1 VAAVIGTVLSNP
13 MGSSAQL
20 VGPTRHRLWTTVA
33 ALLAVLGIV
42 ATLVAAVYVARGDAS
57 SSRQDL
63 ARSSANIAVTLQ
75 LAINDEESLVVN
87 ASAFVL
93 EDPGASNAQ
102 FARWLTEVQAFE
114 RNPAVMGLGESVIV
128 PSAKLATF
136 SENAVGDPAGSLGP
150 DNAFF
155 VIPPGTRPYY
165 CLAVLSQ
172 SRVGE
177 RAQPAGFDFCAAPA
191 QSRQFLGARDS
202 GLGSYQPITVPGNT
216 WLGAVVPIYRG
227 GVVPA
232 TVDARRGAFVG
243 WFGMFLNQTLVIDR
257 ALQGHKG
264 LLVSMRFGTGSSRV
278 TFSAG
283 KAPQGTR
290 SVTTDLANGWTM
302 RTSGAVL
309 AGTVWA
315 NPNALAVLLAGVT
328 LSLLLALLVLVLAT
342 GRARALVMVE
352 ERTGELRH
360 QALHDSLTGLP
371 NRALIMDRIGQLMT
385 RNRRNGTNGSV
396 LFVDLDDFKNV
407 NDTLGHDAG
416 DQLLVAVAA
425 RLESTLRDTDTVGRM
440 SGDEFIVLIDGGEL
454 AVAPEL
460 VASRLLDV
468 MRQPFRLEGVTLP
481 LTVNTSIGIASGGRT
496 LPSEMLSDADM
507 ALYQAKADGKNR
519 YQIFRPEMQTVL
531 NHRMELELA
540 LRSALAA
547 DEFTLVYQPIYNL
560 DDRRLVGV
568 EALLRWEHPTL
579 GPLLPDE
586 FIPVLEQTGEIR
598 EVGRWVLRQACEQMA
613 RWQSRG
619 ETLDLS
625 VNISARQLDDDA
637 IVGNIGDAL
646 SASGLAATS
655 LIVEVTETAL
665 MHNPDD
671 IARRLQSIKAL
682 GVRIAVDDFGTGYS
696 SLTYLRQFPV
706 DCLKIDRGFM
716 TAISASPESKAL
728 LSTLIQLG
736 KDLGLATLAEGVETL
751 KQMAEVQHGGVDYV
765 QGFLFAR
772 PLAPEALEAQFLIAG
787 RPGAP
792 TEAPARQPAEHPSGD
807 AGLLSLAE
815 RAGQSHL

>member
-1 VAAVIGTVLSNP
+1 VAAVIGTVLSKP
-13 MGSSAQL
+13 MGSSARL
-20 VGPTRHRLWTTVA
+20 AGPTRHRTWTIVA
-33 ALLAVLGIV
+33 ALLGVVGI
-42 ATLVAAVYVARGDAS
+42 AGTLVAAVAVARGDAS
-57 SSRQDL
+57 RSRQEL
-63 ARSSANIAVTLQ
+63 AKSSANIAGTLQ
-75 LAINDEESLVVN
+75 LAISDEESLVVN

-102 FARWLTEVQAFE
+102 FAKWLTMVQAFE
-114 RNPAVMGLGESVIV
+114 RDPAVMGLGESVIV
-128 PSAKLATF
+128 PSAKLAAF
-136 SENAVGDPAGSLGP
+136 AASAVRDPAGPLGP
-150 DNAFF
+150 DGTFD
-155 VIPPGTRPYY
+155 VIPPGNRPFY
-165 CLAVLSQ
+165 CLAVLNQ
-172 SRVGE
+172 SRVGAP
-177 RAQPAGFDFCAAPA
+177 AQPAGFDFCAVPA
-191 QSRQFLGARDS
+191 QSRQILGARDS

-243 WFGMFLNQTLVIDR
+243 WFGMFLNQTLVINR
-257 ALQGHKG
+257 ALQGHTG
-264 LLVSMRFGTGSSRV
+264 LLVSMRFGAGSSQV

-283 KAPQGTR
+283 TAPHGAQ

-302 RTSGAVL
+302 QTSGAVL

-315 NPNALAVLLAGVT
+315 NLNALAVLLAGIT
-328 LSLLLALLVLVLAT
+328 LSLLVALLVLVLAT
-342 GRARALVMVE
+342 GRARALLMVE
-352 ERTGELRH
+352 ERTGELRY

-371 NRALIMDRIGQLMT
+371 NRALIMDRIGQLMA
-385 RNRRNGTNGSV
+385 RNRRNGTDGSV

-425 RLESTLRDTDTVGRM
+425 RLESTLRDADTVGRM

-454 AVAPEL
+454 ASGPEL

-468 MRQPFRLEGVTLP
+468 MRQPFHLEGVALP
-481 LTVNTSIGIASGGRT
+481 LTVSTSIGIASGDRT
-496 LPSEMLSDADM
+496 GPSEMLGDADM

-540 LRSALAA
+540 LRSALAG
-547 DEFTLVYQPIYNL
+547 DQFTLVYQPIYNL

-579 GPLLPDE
+579 GLLLPDE

-613 RWQSRG
+613 LWHSRG
-619 ETLDLS
+619 YTLDVS

-637 IVGNIGDAL
+637 IVGHIGDAL
-646 SASGLAATS
+646 SASGLGATS

-665 MHNPDD
+665 MSNPDD
-671 IARRLQSIKAL
+671 TARRLRSIKAL

-696 SLTYLRQFPV
+696 SLTYLKRFPV
-706 DCLKIDRGFM
+706 DCLKIDRSFIS
-716 TAISASPESKAL
+716 AISTSPESKAL

-736 KDLGLATLAEGVETL
+736 KDLGLATLAEGVETPT
-751 KQMAEVQHGGVDYV
+751 QMAEVQHERVDFV

-772 PLAPEALEAQFLIAG
+772 PLSPDALETQFLIAG

-792 TEAPARQPAEHPSGD
+792 TDASAWQPADHPSGD
-807 AGLLSLAE
+807 GGLLESKAG
-815 RAGQSHL
+815 RANN

>member
-1 VAAVIGTVLSNP
+1 
-13 MGSSAQL
+13 
-20 VGPTRHRLWTTVA
+20 
-33 ALLAVLGIV
+33 
-42 ATLVAAVYVARGDAS
+42 
-57 SSRQDL
+57 
-63 ARSSANIAVTLQ
+63 
-75 LAINDEESLVVN
+75 
-87 ASAFVL
+87 
-93 EDPGASNAQ
+93 
-102 FARWLTEVQAFE
+102 
-114 RNPAVMGLGESVIV
+114 
-128 PSAKLATF
+128 
-136 SENAVGDPAGSLGP
+136 
-150 DNAFF
+150 
-155 VIPPGTRPYY
+155 
-165 CLAVLSQ
+165 
-172 SRVGE
+172 
-177 RAQPAGFDFCAAPA
+177 
-191 QSRQFLGARDS
+191 
-202 GLGSYQPITVPGNT
+202 
-216 WLGAVVPIYRG
+216 
-227 GVVPA
+227 
-232 TVDARRGAFVG
+232 
-243 WFGMFLNQTLVIDR
+243 
-257 ALQGHKG
+257 
-264 LLVSMRFGTGSSRV
+264 
-278 TFSAG
+278 
-283 KAPQGTR
+283 
-290 SVTTDLANGWTM
+290 
-302 RTSGAVL
+302 
-309 AGTVWA
+309 VWA

-425 RLESTLRDTDTVGRM
+425 RLESTLRDADTVGRM

-454 AVAPEL
+454 ASGPEL

-468 MRQPFRLEGVTLP
+468 MRQPFHLEGVALP
-481 LTVNTSIGIASGGRT
+481 LTVSTSIGIASGDRT
-496 LPSEMLSDADM
+496 GPSEMLGDADM

-540 LRSALAA
+540 LRSALAG
-547 DEFTLVYQPIYNL
+547 DQFTLVYQPIYNL

-579 GPLLPDE
+579 GLLLPDE

-613 RWQSRG
+613 LWHSRG
-619 ETLDLS
+619 YTLDVS

-637 IVGNIGDAL
+637 IVGHIGDAL
-646 SASGLAATS
+646 SASGLGATS

-665 MHNPDD
+665 MSNPDD
-671 IARRLQSIKAL
+671 TARRLRSIKAL